1 MSKQA
6 TFTEMLN
13 GTAEDYAIIGRETSE
28 YAKNLP
34 DRILEHL
41 AILKGD
47 TVVLLLIVLLIVYK
61 QQQEHIKMEEMK
73 NTLFVLYSMT
83 LEILWLR
90 QITQT

>member
-28 YAKNLP
+28 YAKKLP

-41 AILKGD
+41 SILM
-47 TVVLLLIVLLIVYK
+47 ISK
-61 QQQEHIKMEEMK
+61 QIG
-73 NTLFVLYSMT
+73 
-83 LEILWLR
+83 R
-90 QITQT
+90 